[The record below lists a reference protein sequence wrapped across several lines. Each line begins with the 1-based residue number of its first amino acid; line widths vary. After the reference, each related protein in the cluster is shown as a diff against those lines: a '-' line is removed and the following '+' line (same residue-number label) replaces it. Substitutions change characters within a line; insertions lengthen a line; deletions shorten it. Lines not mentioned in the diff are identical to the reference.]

1 MKFFLDTANLD
12 QIRQGVELGV
22 IDGVTTNPSLMAKEG
37 VSGSQ
42 DIAQHYVTI
51 CEMVGPG
58 ADVSAEVLSTDFEQM
73 MVEGRALAALH
84 PNIVVKVPC
93 TRDGIRAIKC
103 FDDEGIRTNCTLIFT
118 IGQAL
123 LAAKAGAS
131 YVSPFVGRLD
141 DIASDGIQLVND
153 IVDVFDTY
161 NMSTEVLAA
170 SIRSTQHII
179 QCLGAGAHVATCPL
193 SAILGLLNHPLT
205 DKGLAIF
212 AEATKKLQ

>member
-1 MKFFLDTANLD
+1 LD

-84 PNIVVKVPC
+84 PNIVVKVP
-93 TRDGIRAIKC
+93 
-103 FDDEGIRTNCTLIFT
+103 
-118 IGQAL
+118 
-123 LAAKAGAS
+123 
-131 YVSPFVGRLD
+131 
-141 DIASDGIQLVND
+141 
-153 IVDVFDTY
+153 
-161 NMSTEVLAA
+161 
-170 SIRSTQHII
+170 
-179 QCLGAGAHVATCPL
+179 
-193 SAILGLLNHPLT
+193 
-205 DKGLAIF
+205 
-212 AEATKKLQ
+212 